1 MAKSFKTLAPKPEV
15 PKRTSEKDILDFLEQ
30 DLLPEPTPKESTP
43 EPHPGNTSNIIDK
56 TVESNTSNTTNTS
69 NTKRKL
75 VTPVIGVTEVTPE
88 EVDVRQTFIIGQ
100 QYLDKLKDYVHT
112 KRMSGQYE
120 YTQKQALHDALERLF
135 EGSTI
140 EARPAHIR
148 QQEET
153 RKQRIRRGIPK

>member
-1 MAKSFKTLAPKPEV
+1 MAKSFKSLAAKPEI

-30 DLLPEPTPKESTP
+30 DILPEPIPSNSTSES
-43 EPHPGNTSNIIDK
+43 HGDNTSNTSI
-56 TVESNTSNTTNTS
+56 TAVESNTGNSS
-69 NTKRKL
+69 NTKKKPVVN
-75 VTPVIGVTEVTPE
+75 VTSVTNITPE